1 MTTLK
6 KCVTCH
12 RTLPRSLYPRHGSK
26 CWWCTFGMPPKQA
39 DQIISKI
46 GQNKEIEEIY
56 MEQEQKIYNIIKNCP
71 SGVTRK
77 EISRELGLT
86 PNKVYPY
93 LQNLEAE
100 GRVRVSKEV
109 RDSHVNNIYYPT
121 TDENV
126 GGSGSSCVGDVDE
139 NKNTNQKS
147 YSEENRSP
155 GYPDLAE
162 TITNTNNNNSWGELR
177 NRLIDAAQKSIPTKQ
192 PGLIEALYVMMTM
205 EKEIIEDGG
214 VV

>member
-1 MTTLK
+1 MTNKKYSKVVKHNKKILAYLK
-6 KCVTCH
+6 EYPKG
-12 RTLPRSLYPRHGSK
+12 RSAKEVSK
-26 CWWCTFGMPPKQA
+26 RL
-39 DQIISKI
+39 
-46 GQNKEIEEIY
+46 E
-56 MEQEQKIYNIIKNCP
+56 
-71 SGVTRK
+71 VTRDHAYK
-77 EISRELGLT
+77 LLQDLSREGAVESFKEQRG
-86 PNKVYPY
+86 PGRA
-93 LQNLEAE
+93 QNIYRLPQTDGFSVE
-100 GRVRVSKEV
+100 GRHTSEYETELKG
-109 RDSHVNNIYYPT
+109 DPLI
-121 TDENV
+121 
-126 GGSGSSCVGDVDE
+126 SGSSCVGDVDE

-147 YSEENRSP
+147 YNEDRSP